1 MLVGKTGDTHRT
13 PQQHAASSEPVFE
26 LGRCESGTSS
36 FATNSR
42 DAADFDRCIAA
53 HQADVLATR
62 REGARTIVTTSMY
75 SDLAICA
82 SHSAC
87 SLARASAA
95 STLQPWSVW
104 SYSGKDAWDAGS
116 AAVMCAMTEQGGL
129 RVISTGRGHATIE
142 SEPGTAVEGCI
153 RQFLPATHRLTAR

>member
-1 MLVGKTGDTHRT
+1 MAIATRWIGAGSVAVVVVGVCAMLVGSGERRNAT
-13 PQQHAASSEPVFE
+13 PPPQAAAADPVFE
-26 LGRCESGTSS
+26 LGRCESGISS

-53 HQADVLATR
+53 QQADVLATR

-87 SLARASAA
+87 SLARASTA

-104 SYSGKDAWDAGS
+104 SYSGKDAW
-116 AAVMCAMTEQGGL
+116 
-129 RVISTGRGHATIE
+129 
-142 SEPGTAVEGCI
+142 
-153 RQFLPATHRLTAR
+153 